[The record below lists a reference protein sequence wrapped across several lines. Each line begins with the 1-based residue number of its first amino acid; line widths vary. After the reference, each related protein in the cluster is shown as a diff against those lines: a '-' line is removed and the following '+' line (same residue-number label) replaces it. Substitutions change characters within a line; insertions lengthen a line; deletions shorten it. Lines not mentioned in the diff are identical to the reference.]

1 MNHTPIVNSLPALPA
16 TTCPDLAQLLQTAVE
31 QAFNAVV
38 ITNAGLHDGGPCITY
53 CNSAFCRMTGY
64 ALTEL
69 LGRSPRLLQGPKT
82 DPQVLQRLRECL
94 QQGRFFQGST
104 VNYRKDG
111 SSYLVEWN
119 ISPVRDAQGQV
130 QAYVSVQQDI
140 TARVR
145 AEQRQA
151 LLARA
156 LNATQDAVL
165 IADEQAQIL
174 FVNQAFEDLTGYRS
188 DEVQGRTPKFLQSGE
203 HTPAFY
209 AQLREALERG
219 ESYQT
224 TFANRRKD
232 GSLYHAAQTITPLK
246 DKAGAT
252 QHYVSVTKDV
262 TELVTRTQ
270 ELREQAHHDA
280 LTGLLNRRAGEQ
292 QLQRCQRAAQLECQ
306 DYALILADIDNFKS
320 INDRFGHDEGD
331 RVLQRCA
338 ALLSRT
344 VRSGD
349 ALIRWGGEEFLIVL
363 PGCKLAAAQEL
374 AERIRRTMACEQDA
388 VVGTITLSLGVG
400 AWQPGE
406 CSSTLLRRTDQ
417 ALYRAKT
424 SGRNQVAV
432 AP

>member
-1 MNHTPIVNSLPALPA
+1 M
-16 TTCPDLAQLLQTAVE
+16 
-31 QAFNAVV
+31 
-38 ITNAGLHDGGPCITY
+38 
-53 CNSAFCRMTGY
+53 
-64 ALTEL
+64 
-69 LGRSPRLLQGPKT
+69 
-82 DPQVLQRLRECL
+82 
-94 QQGRFFQGST
+94 
-104 VNYRKDG
+104 NYRKDG

-156 LNATQDAVL
+156 LNATQDAVV
-165 IADEQAQIL
+165 IANEQAQIL

-209 AQLREALERG
+209 AQLRDALARG
-219 ESYQT
+219 DSCQT

-232 GSLYHAAQTITPLK
+232 GSIYHAAQTITPLR
-246 DKAGAT
+246 DEAGTT

-262 TELVTRTQ
+262 TELIARTQ

-292 QLQRCQRAAQLECQ
+292 QLERCQRTAQIECQ
-306 DYALILADIDNFKS
+306 SYALILADIDNFKS

-338 ALLSRT
+338 TLLSRK

-363 PGCKLAAAQEL
+363 PGCRLEAAQEL
-374 AERIRRTMACEQDA
+374 AERIRAAMAQEQDA
-388 VVGTITLSLGVG
+388 VVGSITLSLGVG

>member
-1 MNHTPIVNSLPALPA
+1 MCT
-16 TTCPDLAQLLQTAVE
+16 DLAQLLQTAVE
-31 QAFNAVV
+31 QAFNAVL
-38 ITNAGLHDGGPCITY
+38 ITDAGLRDGGPCITY
-53 CNSAFCRMTGY
+53 CNPAFCRMTGY
-64 ALTEL
+64 AATEL
-69 LGRSPRLLQGPKT
+69 LGRSPRLLQGPQT

-94 QQGRFFQGST
+94 RNGTFFQGST

-156 LNATQDAVL
+156 LNATQDAVV
-165 IADEQAQIL
+165 IADEQAHIL

-203 HTPAFY
+203 HTPTFY

-232 GSLYHAAQTITPLK
+232 GSIYHAAQTITPLR
-246 DKAGAT
+246 DEAGAI

-280 LTGLLNRRAGEQ
+280 LTGLLNRRAGEL
-292 QLQRCQRAAQLECQ
+292 QLQRCQRAAQVECQ
-306 DYALILADIDNFKS
+306 GYALILADIDAFKS
-320 INDRFGHDEGD
+320 INDRFGHEEGD

-338 ALLSRT
+338 SLLSRK

-374 AERIRRTMACEQDA
+374 AERIRRTMASEQDA
-388 VVGTITLSLGVG
+388 VVGTITLSLGVA